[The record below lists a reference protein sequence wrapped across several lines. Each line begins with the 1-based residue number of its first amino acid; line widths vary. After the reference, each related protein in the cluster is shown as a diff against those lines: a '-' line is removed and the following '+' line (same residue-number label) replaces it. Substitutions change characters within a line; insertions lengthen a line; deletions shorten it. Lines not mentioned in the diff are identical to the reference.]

1 MRHGWVAPNMRVLRT
16 RSSPSVLG
24 SPLTRHPLGGIMH
37 FSVNEAKHKAEKGH
51 IMNGLPIH
59 LIILRRFGRPVV
71 GAVALGAA
79 GGAILVAQE
88 SRSIEQDR
96 AGIERLHQQD
106 MAATF
111 SDKAEELANLWDS
124 DAVRIQPGRPAEVG
138 KAVIYANDKRWEA
151 SKGKQK
157 TLCGHME
164 IQDLQIAGDWAFEW
178 AYFSY
183 KEKTAEGNVSTSQ
196 GKVLRV
202 LHRQVDGS
210 WKFARVMN
218 FTEKLP
224 SAAPVSHPCE

>member
-1 MRHGWVAPNMRVLRT
+1 
-16 RSSPSVLG
+16 
-24 SPLTRHPLGGIMH
+24 
-37 FSVNEAKHKAEKGH
+37 
-51 IMNGLPIH
+51 MNFRPIH
-59 LIILRRFGRPVV
+59 LNILSRFGKVFISA
-71 GAVALGAA
+71 GALGVAA
-79 GGAILVAQE
+79 GAILATQE
-88 SRSIEQDR
+88 SRSIDEVIVGKKNGSEQDI

-106 MAATF
+106 ASATL
-111 SDKAEELANLWDS
+111 SDKADELAKLWDS

-183 KEKTAEGNVSTSQ
+183 KENTAEGKVSTSQ

>member
-1 MRHGWVAPNMRVLRT
+1 MLVTLSVAQK
-16 RSSPSVLG
+16 SPSIDEVIVGKTNG
-24 SPLTRHPLGGIMH
+24 S
-37 FSVNEAKHKAEKGH
+37 
-51 IMNGLPIH
+51 
-59 LIILRRFGRPVV
+59 
-71 GAVALGAA
+71 
-79 GGAILVAQE
+79 
-88 SRSIEQDR
+88 EQDR
-96 AGIERLHQQD
+96 AAIERLHQQD
-106 MAATF
+106 VAATL
-111 SDKAEELANLWDS
+111 SDKADELAKLWDD
-124 DAVRIQPGRPAEVG
+124 DAVRIQPGYPVEVG

-157 TLCGHME
+157 TLCGRME

-183 KEKTAEGNVSTSQ
+183 KENTAEGKVSASQ

-224 SAAPVSHPCE
+224 SAAPVAHPCE

>member
-1 MRHGWVAPNMRVLRT
+1 
-16 RSSPSVLG
+16 
-24 SPLTRHPLGGIMH
+24 
-37 FSVNEAKHKAEKGH
+37 
-51 IMNGLPIH
+51 MNWQPIH
-59 LIILRRFGRPVV
+59 LNIHSRFGQLVTS
-71 GAVALGAA
+71 AVALGAA
-79 GGAILVAQE
+79 AGAILVAQE

-106 MAATF
+106 IAATF
-111 SDKAEELANLWDS
+111 SDKADELANLWDS

-151 SKGKQK
+151 SKGKHK
-157 TLCGHME
+157 WLCGHME

-178 AYFSY
+178 GYFSY
-183 KEKTAEGNVSTSQ
+183 KEDTAEGKVSTGQ

-218 FTEKLP
+218 FTDKLP
-224 SAAPVSHPCE
+224 SAAPVSHPCQ